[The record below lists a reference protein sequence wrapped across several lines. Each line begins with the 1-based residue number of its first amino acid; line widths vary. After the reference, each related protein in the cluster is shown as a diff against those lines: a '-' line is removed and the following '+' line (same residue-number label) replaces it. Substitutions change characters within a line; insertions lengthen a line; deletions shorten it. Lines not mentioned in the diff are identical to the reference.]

1 MAKLPKIAL
10 GAWAWGNDGTFGNNF
25 TAETEELEKVA
36 VQNIKEEEKKINVK
50 FKGDYS
56 FDISTELNIIGKN
69 TDEAL
74 YELEYYLSKAK
85 AKGYETVRI
94 VHGKGTGAL
103 RKAVQEY
110 LKKSKYVASFR
121 LGGYGEG
128 DVGVTIVTMKK

>member
-1 MAKLPKIAL
+1 M
-10 GAWAWGNDGTFGNNF
+10 
-25 TAETEELEKVA
+25 
-36 VQNIKEEEKKINVK
+36 K
-50 FKGDYS
+50 FAGDYS

-74 YELEYYLSKAK
+74 YELEYYLGKAK

-94 VHGKGTGAL
+94 VHGKGEGIL
-103 RKAVQEY
+103 RKAVQDY